1 MRAALVGN
9 YGVGNL
15 GDEALREYF
24 LSAFPKIEWNVLS
37 AHPKEGEYARLPGGI
52 RSLLSLQ
59 WIATLRMLRKA
70 DAVVFG
76 GGSLFTDVE
85 SPFACFLWWI
95 HAKVALVLGKPVVLA
110 FQGMGPY
117 RTRRGE
123 WFARSVV
130 RQAAFISV
138 RDEESCKRIEHWSKS
153 TKIVQTFDPVFS
165 IMVNK
170 KMTSDTKN
178 VFVIIPRKN
187 SSAMFLQKVYENME
201 STMWEE
207 VRIVLMEG
215 DDESER
221 KIAYDI
227 LSKVGSDVC
236 QVLAVQTLDELMD
249 SLKNASL
256 VCVQRFHGALA
267 AIAAEVPVKV
277 YSQGE
282 GDKLSIAA
290 RIAEQGIAGKE
301 SLLSRIKQGE
311 EALHA
316 WFSPGKNG

>member
-24 LSAFPKIEWNVLS
+24 LGAFPDIEWKVLS
-37 AHPKEGEYARLPGGI
+37 ANPKVGEYSRLPGGI
-52 RSLLSLQ
+52 RSFLGFRWLKT
-59 WIATLRMLRKA
+59 IKMVMGV
-70 DAVVFG
+70 DGVVFG

-85 SPFACFLWWI
+85 SSFACFLWWI
-95 HAKVALVLGKPVVLA
+95 HAMVAWVFGKPIVLA

-117 RTRRGE
+117 RTKKGE

-130 RQAAFISV
+130 RKSAFISV
-138 RDEESCKRIEHWSKS
+138 RDEESFKRIETWSKS
-153 TKIVQTFDPVFS
+153 TKVVQTFDPVFS

-170 KMTSDTKN
+170 KRGIDTKN

-187 SSAMFLQKVYENME
+187 SSAIFLKNVYEKLHMTE
-201 STMWEE
+201 WEE

-215 DDESER
+215 QDESER
-221 KIAYDI
+221 KISYDI
-227 LSKVGSDVC
+227 LSKVGSNVG
-236 QVLAVQTLDELMD
+236 QVRSVLTLDELMD

-256 VCVQRFHGALA
+256 VCAQRFHGALA
-267 AIAAEVPVKV
+267 AIAAGIPLEVYP
-277 YSQGE
+277 QGE

-290 RIAEQGIAGKE
+290 RASAGGVAGRDT
-301 SLLSRIKQGE
+301 LLSLVKEGE
-311 EALHA
+311 DALHA
-316 WFSPGKNG
+316 WFTAGK

>member
-24 LSAFPKIEWNVLS
+24 LEAFPGVEWKVLS
-37 AHPKEGEYARLPGGI
+37 ADPGVGEYPRLPAGI
-52 RSLLSLQ
+52 RSLLQ
-59 WIATLRMLRKA
+59 FRWIKTLGMVKQA

-95 HAKVALVLGKPVVLA
+95 HAMAAWIFRKPIVLA

-117 RTRRGE
+117 RTKRGE

-130 RQAAFISV
+130 RKSAFISV
-138 RDEESCKRIEHWSKS
+138 RDEESLRRIESWLKS

-165 IMVNK
+165 IMVSK
-170 KMTSDTKN
+170 KTGNGTKN

-187 SSAMFLQKVYENME
+187 STATFLDNVYKKLE
-201 STMWEE
+201 THTWEE

-215 DDESER
+215 RDESER
-221 KIAYDI
+221 KIASDI
-227 LSKVGSDVC
+227 LSKVGSGNGH
-236 QVLAVQTLDELMD
+236 VLSVETLDELMK
-249 SLKNASL
+249 SLENASL
-256 VCVQRFHGALA
+256 VCAQRFHGALA
-267 AIAAEVPVKV
+267 AIAAGIPLEVYP
-277 YSQGE
+277 QGE

-290 RIAEQGIAGKE
+290 GAAARGVAGKE
-301 SLLSRIKQGE
+301 ALLSLVKEGE
-311 EALHA
+311 DALHA
-316 WFSPGKNG
+316 WFEAGK